1 MGEYGSN
8 RKAEVDQNQSSDS
21 NHVSDSSIETQE
33 TRSRRNSMQPVST
46 EKFRM
51 PEMTR
56 HKSESTTLEHDDTPP
71 PSSHGTHN
79 LETPEHVTT
88 QAPNSV
94 RWQLTDI
101 QDSDLMIERI
111 S

>member
-1 MGEYGSN
+1 MVEYGSN
-8 RKAEVDQNQSSDS
+8 RKAEVDPNQSSDS

-33 TRSRRNSMQPVST
+33 TRSIRNSMQPVST

-51 PEMTR
+51 PEKTR
-56 HKSESTTLEHDDTPP
+56 HKSESTLEHDAMPP

-79 LETPEHVTT
+79 LETPEHVAT
-88 QAPNSV
+88 QAASSV

>member
-1 MGEYGSN
+1 MVEYGSN
-8 RKAEVDQNQSSDS
+8 RKAEVDPNQSSDS

-51 PEMTR
+51 PEKTR
-56 HKSESTTLEHDDTPP
+56 HKSESTLEHDA
-71 PSSHGTHN
+71 HN

-88 QAPNSV
+88 QAASSV
-94 RWQLTDI
+94 RWPLTDI
-101 QDSDLMIERI
+101 QD
-111 S
+111 